1 MTRRRHKLL
10 SIPDDF
16 LMDSY
21 KKAVALNLC
30 PHFIKL
36 LENEIRRRSMHSS
49 KCGMES
55 AYKENE
61 SSSIH

>member
-1 MTRRRHKLL
+1 ML